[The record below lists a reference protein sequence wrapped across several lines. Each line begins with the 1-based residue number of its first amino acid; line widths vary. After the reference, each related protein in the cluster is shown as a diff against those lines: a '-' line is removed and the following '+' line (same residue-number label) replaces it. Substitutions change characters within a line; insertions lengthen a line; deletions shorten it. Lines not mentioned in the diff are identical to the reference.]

1 MNIDYH
7 KKESILNLTDKYSS
21 DTLLTAGFMKLFCNE
36 NEDNIDICK
45 KCAQIVSNDANIV
58 EFFNNYAFKNEKS
71 VLSCLKEQLVGTGN
85 SWLCYFIRSYL
96 SQKGIEAFLYNDKTT
111 GKLICLILDEMTK
124 RKLSVY
130 IQSIG
135 FFNSA
140 KENSDIGDVHF
151 FSYPFIQ
158 GLGITCMTNLEI
170 VDFLCEI
177 SQDNTYP
184 KVDFFKINDEL
195 IYENEDKLIKYFEK
209 EIYNCSPLFCLVG
222 PSGCGKTSI
231 ANCLEMK
238 GLKSVASYTTRKPR
252 FKGEQGHT
260 FISEEE
266 FETLRNDMISTTHFS
281 GYNYGITPQ
290 LLNQSDIFV
299 VDPAGVK
306 ELKEKYHSR
315 PIVVM
320 LCSCSEDTCKKRM
333 LERGD
338 EPESANVRI
347 EHDRKVFAGFE
358 KYADIIIPAENGF
371 SQVLNFVTSSI
382 CEILNPAAS
391 TNI

>member
-7 KKESILNLTDKYSS
+7 KKKNVLDLIDKYNP
-21 DTLLTAGFMKLFCNE
+21 DTLLTAGLMSLFCNK
-36 NEDNIDICK
+36 NEDNIEICK
-45 KCAQIVSNDANIV
+45 KGAQIVSSSTNIV
-58 EFFNNYAFKNEKS
+58 EYFNNYAFKNEKS
-71 VLSCLKEQLVGTGN
+71 VSDCLREQLVGTGN
-85 SWLCYFIRSYL
+85 SKICYYIKAFL
-96 SQKGIEAFLYNDKTT
+96 AQKGIESFLYNDKTT

-158 GLGITCMTNLEI
+158 SLGVTCMTNLEI
-170 VDFLCEI
+170 VDFLYEV
-177 SQDNTYP
+177 SQDSTCP
-184 KVDFFKINDEL
+184 KVNFFKINDDL
-195 IYENEDKLIKYFEK
+195 VYENEDKLIEYFKK
-209 EIYNCSPLFCLVG
+209 EIYDCSPLFCLVG
-222 PSGCGKTSI
+222 PSGCGKTSVV
-231 ANCLEMK
+231 NCLEMK

-290 LLNQSDIFV
+290 LLNQSDIFI
-299 VDPAGVK
+299 VDPAGVE

-338 EPESANVRI
+338 EPESADMRI
-347 EHDRKVFAGFE
+347 KHDRKVFAGFE
-358 KYADIIIPAENGF
+358 KYADIIISAENDF
-371 SQVLNFVTSSI
+371 SQVVKDTLVYIKQCCTQSD
-382 CEILNPAAS
+382 A
-391 TNI
+391 